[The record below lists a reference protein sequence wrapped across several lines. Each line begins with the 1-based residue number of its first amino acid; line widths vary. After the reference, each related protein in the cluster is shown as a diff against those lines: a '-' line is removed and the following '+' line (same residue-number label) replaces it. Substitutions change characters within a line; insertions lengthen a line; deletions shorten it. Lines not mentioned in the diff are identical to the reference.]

1 MRANY
6 EVATYIFDVWTWVDG
21 DDIAMLDPK
30 IVSDNTVD
38 ARTTVIEIIV
48 CKHDQDCIFSLLA
61 LDKHCVSAEEL

>member
-1 MRANY
+1 
-6 EVATYIFDVWTWVDG
+6 VDG

>member
-1 MRANY
+1 M
-6 EVATYIFDVWTWVDG
+6 DG

>member
-1 MRANY
+1 MRADH
-6 EVATYIFDVWTWVDG
+6 EVATYVFEFWTWVDG
-21 DDIAMLDPK
+21 DDVAMLDSK

-48 CKHDQDCIFSLLA
+48 CKHNQDCVFSLFA

>member
-1 MRANY
+1 MKLQL
-6 EVATYIFDVWTWVDG
+6 TYLMSGHGWTV
-21 DDIAMLDPK
+21 M